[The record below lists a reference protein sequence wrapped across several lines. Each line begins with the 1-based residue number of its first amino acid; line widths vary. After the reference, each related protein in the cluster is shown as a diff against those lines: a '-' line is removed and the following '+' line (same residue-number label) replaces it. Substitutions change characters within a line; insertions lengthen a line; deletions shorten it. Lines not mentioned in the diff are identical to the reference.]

1 MGQCPGKR
9 NVDWNGG
16 GMGKEQR
23 YDRPTPHV
31 VATSAPEFEDGEQ
44 GVDNSDCRHHRRPG
58 FRPRIDG
65 PDRASDYPKQDP
77 YERQQ
82 DGDVLALELSRS
94 RPQDPIGGSQK
105 RVADDNRP
113 KVGDRATENDD
124 KCRRDGSGDKPRSPQ
139 SQRRYPSVLQP

>member
-16 GMGKEQR
+16 RMGKEQR

-65 PDRASDYPKQDP
+65 PDRASDYPEQDP
-77 YERQQ
+77 YHRQH
-82 DGDVLALELSRS
+82 DGDVLGLELSRS
-94 RPQDPIGGSQK
+94 RPQDPVGGGQK
-105 RVADDNRP
+105 RIADNDRP
-113 KVGDRATENDD
+113 EVGYRAAEDDD
-124 KCRRDGSGDKPRSPQ
+124 KRRRDRRDYEPRSPQ
-139 SQRRYPSVLQP
+139 GQRSYPSVL